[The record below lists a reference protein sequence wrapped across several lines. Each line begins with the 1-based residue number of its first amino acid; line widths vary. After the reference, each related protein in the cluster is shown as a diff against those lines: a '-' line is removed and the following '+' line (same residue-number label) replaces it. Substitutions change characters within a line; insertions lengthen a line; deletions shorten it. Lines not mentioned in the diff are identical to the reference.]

1 MDPED
6 PQQVPEDGDLDG
18 SDDAESGE
26 DESGSGSSEYWEEP
40 GFVYSQDEAVAA
52 FTDYFEFLTKMYL
65 DESFVACPPP
75 GGWSDIVNAN
85 PAVQQAL
92 GKTDEV
98 MSLMA
103 HLPYIRFGGNYS
115 SDAHAVPECSFEDWR
130 RVIRQISAAPGL
142 EDMRERARDIR
153 NGLESPEFAPFAPAH
168 FFGIAHSLYAD
179 GIVIVLDTKL
189 GLMHWDG
196 YSCPDIMRWDAEENG
211 RGSTRVDMDWERI
224 AASKEESNWLGSAP
238 AWTIPEFFANL
249 KYLLTNLDWIPISP
263 QTLVPGRDN
272 EIHEAGRTAML
283 KEIYRQHGWPD
294 LAVYRKAECIAAVR
308 KAMDEKYPH
317 SACWRNCTWNGD
329 ESDGQRWRR

>member
-6 PQQVPEDGDLDG
+6 SQQVPEDGDLDG

-26 DESGSGSSEYWEEP
+26 DESGSGSSQYWEEP

-65 DESFVACPPP
+65 DESFVARPPP
-75 GGWSDIVNAN
+75 GGWPDIVNAD

-103 HLPYIRFGGNYS
+103 HLPYIRFAGNYS

-130 RVIRQISAAPGL
+130 RVIRQISAAPGP

-153 NGLESPEFAPFAPAH
+153 NRGESPEFSPFAPAH
-168 FFGIAHSLYAD
+168 FFGLAHSLYAD

-189 GLMHWDG
+189 GLIHWDG
-196 YSCPDIMRWDAEENG
+196 YSCPDILEENG
-211 RGSTRVDMDWERI
+211 RGSTKVDVDWERI
-224 AASKEESNWLGSAP
+224 AASEEDSNWLGSAP

-249 KYLLTNLDWIPISP
+249 KYLLTNLDWIAISP
-263 QTLVPGRDN
+263 QTLVPARENHNDQ
-272 EIHEAGRTAML
+272 AGRTAML

-308 KAMDEKYPH
+308 KAMDEKYPY

-329 ESDGQRWRR
+329 ESDGLRWRC

>member
-6 PQQVPEDGDLDG
+6 SQQVPEDGDLGG

-26 DESGSGSSEYWEEP
+26 DKSESGSSQYWEEP

-65 DESFVACPPP
+65 DESFVARPPP
-75 GGWSDIVNAN
+75 GGWPDIVNAD

-98 MSLMA
+98 ISLMA
-103 HLPYIRFGGNYS
+103 HLPYIRFAGDYS
-115 SDAHAVPECSFEDWR
+115 SDAHAVPGCSFEDWR
-130 RVIRQISAAPGL
+130 RVIRKISAAPGP
-142 EDMRERARDIR
+142 EDMRERAYDIR
-153 NGLESPEFAPFAPAH
+153 GKQESPEFTPFAPAN

-189 GLMHWDG
+189 GLIHWDG
-196 YSCPDIMRWDAEENG
+196 YSCPDILEENG
-211 RGSTRVDMDWERI
+211 SSTKVYIDWEEI
-224 AASKEESNWLGSAP
+224 AASEEESNWLGSAP

-249 KYLLTNLDWIPISP
+249 KYLLTNIEWIPISP
-263 QTLVPGRDN
+263 QTLVPARENNNDQ
-272 EIHEAGRTAML
+272 AGRTAML

-317 SACWRNCTWNGD
+317 LACWRNSTWNGD
-329 ESDGQRWRR
+329 KSDGLRWRC